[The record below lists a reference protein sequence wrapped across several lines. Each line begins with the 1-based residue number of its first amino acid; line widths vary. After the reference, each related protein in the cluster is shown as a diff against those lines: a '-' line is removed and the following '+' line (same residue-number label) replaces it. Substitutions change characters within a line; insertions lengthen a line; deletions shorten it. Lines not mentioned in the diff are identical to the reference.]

1 MLKTASELK
10 AFQIKHY
17 TQRFSEARTTEERA
31 FLRKQLYDHK
41 KTTSNVRPTNN
52 RIYPLADGKICRQ
65 AIRQITVG
73 LGL

>member
-1 MLKTASELK
+1 MRTDSELK
-10 AFQIKHY
+10 AFQIEHY
-17 TQRFSEARTTEERA
+17 TRRFNESRTTKERA
-31 FLRKQLYDHK
+31 FLRKQLFDHK

-65 AIRQITVG
+65 VIRHITVG